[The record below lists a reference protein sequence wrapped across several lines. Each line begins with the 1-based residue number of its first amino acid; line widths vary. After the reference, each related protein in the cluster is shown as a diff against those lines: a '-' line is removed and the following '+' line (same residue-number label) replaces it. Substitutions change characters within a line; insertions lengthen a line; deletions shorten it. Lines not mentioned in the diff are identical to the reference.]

1 MSDSIDKLLDMLSGR
16 RPREQALCNTSTI
29 KTKHSDV
36 VELVVKPG
44 TISDSVNFLVTA
56 SALDPVTS

>member
-1 MSDSIDKLLDMLSGR
+1 MLSGM

-36 VELVVKPG
+36 VELVVEPG
-44 TISDSVNFLVTA
+44 TTSDSVNFLVTA